1 MPTPLEDE
9 LGLGPVMHRVRR
21 WSHSV
26 FSRIGNGA
34 RPNDRRMLDPLTVN
48 YAAWH
53 EVRHTVREWPH
64 YKEAANYIEILVSPE
79 DWDEYWGIDTARK
92 ESSVAAYVLAKAR
105 EKGYWIAGEPQVV
118 VEPDEAIQV
127 GEVEAICQFAEPES
141 EEEAAQASSTAEF
154 EPIEPTMLEQ
164 RPPAETT
171 VLERKPPAET
181 TVLEQGSPAET
192 TMLDRK
198 TPPETTVLPVTGND
212 DADEGRKD
220 PPTLRFVDAKS
231 AGEACL
237 SDGEG
242 FRLKL
247 RSGDC
252 IGAVVEEED
261 CPPEVNVRLDSD
273 GFPYVE
279 PKQCVIGVVDGRW
292 TIANYAYHGT
302 MIVTT
307 KGERLMLGTADPYPL
322 DEGDVVYLGP
332 SRPLR
337 FELL

>member
-9 LGLGPVMHRVRR
+9 LGLGPVMHRVRK

-53 EVRHTVREWPH
+53 EVRHTVREWPQ
-64 YKEAANYIEILVSPE
+64 YKEAANCIEILVSPE

-92 ESSVAAYVLAKAR
+92 EASVAAYVLAKAR
-105 EKGYWIAGEPQVV
+105 EKGYWIAGEPQVF
-118 VEPDEAIQV
+118 VEPDDAIQI
-127 GEVEAICQFAEPES
+127 GEVEAICQFAEPET
-141 EEEAAQASSTAEF
+141 EEEVPSASTTMEL
-154 EPIEPTMLEQ
+154 EPLEHTVLEHK
-164 RPPAETT
+164 PAAETT
-171 VLERKPPAET
+171 VLPLA
-181 TVLEQGSPAET
+181 G
-192 TMLDRK
+192 
-198 TPPETTVLPVTGND
+198 D
-212 DADEGRKD
+212 DHAADASQE
-220 PPTLRFVDAKS
+220 PPTLRFVDAAS

-242 FRLKL
+242 FRLQLK
-247 RSGDC
+247 SGDC

-292 TIANYAYHGT
+292 TITNFAYHGT
-302 MIVTT
+302 MLVTAR
-307 KGERLMLGTADPYPL
+307 GERLMLGTADPYPL
-322 DEGDVVYLGP
+322 EEGDIVYLGP

-337 FELL
+337 FELA

>member
-9 LGLGPVMHRVRR
+9 LGLGPVMHRVRK

-34 RPNDRRMLDPLTVN
+34 RPDDRRMLDPLTVN

-53 EVRHTVREWPH
+53 EVRHTVREWPQ
-64 YKEAANYIEILVSPE
+64 YKEAANLIEILVSPE

-92 ESSVAAYVLAKAR
+92 EASVAAYVLGKAQ
-105 EKGYWIAGEPQVV
+105 EKGYWIAGEPQVF
-118 VEPDEAIQV
+118 VEPDDAVQI
-127 GEVEAICQFAEPES
+127 GEVEAICQFAEPENETEVTS
-141 EEEAAQASSTAEF
+141 ASTTAEF
-154 EPIEPTMLEQ
+154 EPLEP
-164 RPPAETT
+164 
-171 VLERKPPAET
+171 
-181 TVLEQGSPAET
+181 TVLEQQPA
-192 TMLDRK
+192 
-198 TPPETTVLPVTGND
+198 PETTVLPVTRSDGD
-212 DADEGRKD
+212 GDASPE
-220 PPTLRFVDAKS
+220 PPTLRFVDAKT

-242 FRLKL
+242 FRLQL

-279 PKQCVIGVVDGRW
+279 PKQCAIGVVDGRW
-292 TIANYAYHGT
+292 TITNFAYHGT
-302 MIVTT
+302 MVVTAS
-307 KGERLMLGTADPYPL
+307 GERLMLGTADPYPL
-322 DEGDVVYLGP
+322 EEGDIVYLGP

-337 FELL
+337 FELV